1 MQHTSRSKLRR
12 NPQLGSGTTID
23 PPSEAVARFH
33 HKLPGYERT
42 PLVDLTSVASDL
54 GLGRIVVKVESNRL
68 QLPSF
73 KMLGAS
79 WATYRAL
86 VEHTGMDP
94 EGWDT
99 LDEFSED
106 LRDHGPLSLAAATDG
121 NHGRAVARMAKLL
134 GLDARIWVPHDIAQ
148 ARIDAIESEG
158 AEVIVIDGYY
168 DDAIEES
175 AAAASDDTLVISD
188 TSWDGYEDVPG
199 WVIDGY
205 STIFAEV
212 DIQLVEQNLEEPTH
226 VITPLGVGALGAA
239 TVAHYDTKD
248 PRPTIIGVEPSEAA
262 SVQAALD
269 VGKVI
274 TIESEFRTSMV
285 GLNCGTA
292 SLIAYPIL
300 AHGMDWTIAIDDD
313 WAERAMRLYADQG
326 IVSGESGAATM
337 GGLLAL
343 VDGADRT
350 ELGLDHDAEVLLII
364 TEGATDPH
372 NFERIV
378 GKSPEEVDS

>member
-1 MQHTSRSKLRR
+1 MPRTASGQLRK
-12 NPQLGSGTTID
+12 NPQLGSGATID

-33 HKLPGYERT
+33 RMLPGYAHT
-42 PLVDLTSVASDL
+42 PLVDLTLVASDL
-54 GLGRIVVKVESNRL
+54 GLGRVVVKVESNRL

-79 WATYRAL
+79 WATFRAL
-86 VEHTGMDP
+86 VGHTGTDP
-94 EGWDT
+94 EGWDS
-99 LDEFSED
+99 LGEFSEE
-106 LRDHGPLSLAAATDG
+106 LRAHGPLSLAAATDG
-121 NHGRAVARMAKLL
+121 NHGRAIARMAGLL
-134 GLDARIWVPHDIAQ
+134 GLDARIWVPYDMAQ

-175 AAAASDDTLVISD
+175 AAAASDTTLVISD

-212 DIQLVEQNLEEPTH
+212 DTQLVEQNLGVPTH
-226 VITPLGVGALGAA
+226 VITPMGVGALGAA
-239 TVAHYDTKD
+239 TVAHYDAKD

-262 SVQAALD
+262 CVQAALD

-292 SLIAYPIL
+292 SLIAFPAL
-300 AHGMDWTIAIDDD
+300 AHGLDWTIAIDDD

-337 GGLLAL
+337 GALLA
-343 VDGADRT
+343 VTDGPNRT
-350 ELGLDHDAEVLLII
+350 ELGLDDDAEVLLII

-372 NFERIV
+372 NYERIV
-378 GKSPEEVDS
+378 GKSPQDVDT